1 MEVLEEYMK
10 SNLKPNLTP
19 IASAVTVLL
28 MTVAMSA
35 QAQQATTK
43 KAEKEEQQQV
53 IVTGVRA
60 AMQQSLNQK
69 RNAES
74 HVEVITAED
83 IGKMPDKNVAD
94 SLQRVAGV
102 TTSSASGNEGG
113 FDENDRVS
121 MRGTNPSLTQTLI
134 NGHNMAAGDWFVLN
148 QSGAGVGRSISYT
161 LLPSELVGR
170 VEVNKTSQAS
180 LVEGGVAG
188 SVNVITRKPLE
199 FKKQLTAEAA
209 LGVVYADLP
218 KKSDPQMSGLI
229 NWKNDDKT
237 FGVMVQ
243 AFSEKRSLRRDG
255 QEILGYE
262 QIAAGSTM
270 AKSNPD
276 LAGAYYPGLMGS
288 ALFEQTR
295 KRTGGLVSLQFKPS
309 NEFDVTLNGFTSKLD
324 AANYNRNYMMWGS
337 SFINKGEGQVPDAGY
352 TVSTINGVKT
362 LTSANFKPV
371 AGRTY
376 GVYDQISR
384 PDSGSEVNFFSAE
397 GAWRVNSSL
406 RLNGQLGTSKATGQ
420 TPTQDVA
427 EWNVGNG
434 TGAGYR
440 INGVNTAASWNLGN
454 TNYASRAQDT
464 LGWIF
469 GDQQTYVHD
478 KESWAKLDGEYQLDS
493 GVFTSLKFGVR
504 STTHDRSNANV
515 NNQAPGCKDSSGAN
529 KPWDWSQANW
539 CPVGTQS
546 PNDPKNYPVG
556 GIMTYPSNFG
566 AGLGS
571 GFPSNVWYYSPEQ
584 LAQYN
589 KLANRPTDGS
599 RRNWG
604 SEFDL
609 NEKVN
614 AFYVQGNMEGEG
626 WSGNVGV
633 RVVQTKESVTLPL
646 AADPKAPGAITTS
659 AFGPFKYQ
667 TFDNTHNDVLPSL
680 NLRFDVNKDV
690 VARFAVSKTMTR
702 PDFGALASSISL
714 SPPAVV
720 GGTGSGSGA
729 NPDLK
734 PIRSNNFDASLEYY
748 FAPRALVSGSVYFMD
763 LTSYVGIGK
772 VTRSYMTYSATTP
785 QGAMVPYVMNV
796 PTNTSATVKGFELA
810 YEQPIGA
817 NFGVATNYTY
827 ADAEDEKGDAVV
839 GASKN
844 TYNLSAYYEDDTY
857 NARLSYSHR
866 SAFYSGLDRETA
878 FSQAATGTLSASLG
892 YKINENFALSFDA
905 HNLNKPTLKY
915 FALNENQP
923 RSIYQSGRQYYL
935 TLRAKM

>member
-1 MEVLEEYMK
+1 MK
-10 SNLKPNLTP
+10 SNFKPGLTP
-19 IASAVTVLL
+19 IAAAVTVLL
-28 MTVAMSA
+28 MSAAMSA
-35 QAQQATTK
+35 QAQQAQPAETK
-43 KAEKEEQQQV
+43 KVLKEETQQI

-74 HVEVITAED
+74 HMEVITAED

-94 SLQRVAGV
+94 SLQRVSGV

-170 VEVNKTSQAS
+170 IEVNKTSQAS

-209 LGVVYADLP
+209 LGMVYADLP
-218 KKSDPQMSGLI
+218 RKTDPQMSALV

-237 FGVMVQ
+237 LGLMVQ

-262 QIAAGSTM
+262 QIKADSALG
-270 AKSNPD
+270 KSNPD

-295 KRTGGLVSLQFKPS
+295 KRTGGLVSLQIKPS
-309 NEFDVTLNGFTSKLD
+309 KEFDLTLNGFTSKLD
-324 AANYNRNYMMWGS
+324 AANYNRNYMLWGS
-337 SFINKGEGQVPDAGY
+337 HFINKGDGQAPDAGY
-352 TVSTINGVKT
+352 TVSTVNGVKT
-362 LTSANFKPV
+362 LTAANFKPV
-371 AGRTY
+371 AGTTY

-384 PDSGSEVNFFSAE
+384 PDAGSEVNFFSAE
-397 GAWRVNSSL
+397 ASWKVNPSL
-406 RLNGQLGTSKATGQ
+406 KFNAQLGTSKATGQ

-440 INGVNTAASWNLGN
+440 INGVDQAANWNLGN
-454 TNYASRAQDT
+454 TNYSSNSKDT

-478 KESWAKLDGEYQLDS
+478 KESWAKLDGEFVVDQ
-493 GVFTSLKFGVR
+493 GPFTSVKFGVR
-504 STTHDRSNANV
+504 STTHDRSNNNV
-515 NNQAPGCKDSSGAN
+515 NNQSPGCKDASGAN

-546 PNDPKNYPVG
+546 PNDPKNYPSG
-556 GIMTYPSNFG
+556 GIMTYPSDFG

-571 GFPSNVWYYSPEQ
+571 GFPANVWYYTPAQ
-584 LAQYN
+584 LEQYN

-604 SEFDL
+604 SEFTL

-614 AFYVQGNMEGEG
+614 AFYVQANMEGEG
-626 WSGNVGV
+626 WSGNIGL
-633 RVVQTKESVTLPL
+633 RTVQTKESVTLPFG
-646 AADPKAPGAITTS
+646 ADPKAPGAITTS
-659 AFGPFKYQ
+659 AFGPFVFQ
-667 TFDNTHNDVLPSL
+667 TINNTHNDVLPSA
-680 NLRFDVNKDV
+680 NLRFDLNKDL

-720 GGTGSGSGA
+720 GGVGSGSGA

-748 FAPRALVSGSVYFMD
+748 YAPRALVSGSVYYMD

-772 VTRSYMTYSATTP
+772 VNRSYMTYSATTP
-785 QGAMVPYVMNV
+785 QGAMVPYVLNV
-796 PTNTSATVKGFELA
+796 PTNTSAKVKGFELA
-810 YEQPIGA
+810 FEQPIGN
-817 NFGVATNYTY
+817 NFGVAANYTY
-827 ADAEDEKGDAVV
+827 ADAKDVKDEAVV

-844 TYNLSAYYEDDTY
+844 TYNLSGYYEDETF
-857 NARLSYSHR
+857 NARLSYSYR

-878 FSQAATGTLSASLG
+878 FSQAATGAVSASLG
-892 YKINENFALSFDA
+892 YKINENFSLSFDA
-905 HNLNKPTLKY
+905 HNLNNPKLKY

>member
-1 MEVLEEYMK
+1 MK
-10 SNLKPNLTP
+10 SNFKPGLTP
-19 IASAVTVLL
+19 IASAVTVLV
-28 MTVAMSA
+28 MTAAMSA
-35 QAQQATTK
+35 QAQQAEPK
-43 KAEKEEQQQV
+43 KVLKEEAQQI

-74 HVEVITAED
+74 HLEVITAED

-94 SLQRVAGV
+94 SLQRVSGV

-170 VEVNKTSQAS
+170 IEVNKTSQAS

-188 SVNVITRKPLE
+188 SVNVITRKPLD
-199 FKKQLTAEAA
+199 FKNQLTAEAA
-209 LGVVYADLP
+209 LGMVYADLP
-218 KKSDPQMSGLI
+218 RKTDPQMSALV

-237 FGVMVQ
+237 LGLMVQ

-262 QIAAGSTM
+262 QIAAGSTL

-295 KRTGGLVSLQFKPS
+295 KRTGGLVSLQIKP
-309 NEFDVTLNGFTSKLD
+309 NKEFDLTLNGFTSKLD
-324 AANYNRNYMMWGS
+324 AANYNRNYMLWGS
-337 SFINKGEGQVPDAGY
+337 HFINKGEGQAPDAGY
-352 TVSTINGVKT
+352 TVSTVNGVKT
-362 LTSANFKPV
+362 LTAANFKPV
-371 AGRTY
+371 AGTTY

-384 PDSGSEVNFFSAE
+384 PDAGSEVNFFSAE
-397 GAWRVNSSL
+397 ANWKVNPSL
-406 RLNGQLGTSKATGQ
+406 KFNAQLGTSKATGQ

-427 EWNVGNG
+427 EWNVGVG

-440 INGVNTAASWNLGN
+440 INGVDKAASWNLGN
-454 TNYASRAQDT
+454 TDYSSNSKDT

-478 KESWAKLDGEYQLDS
+478 KESWLKLDGEFVVDQ
-493 GVFTSLKFGVR
+493 GPFTSVKFGVR
-504 STTHDRSNANV
+504 STTHDRSNNNV
-515 NNQAPGCKDSSGAN
+515 SNQSPGCKDASGAN

-546 PNDPKNYPVG
+546 PNDPKNYPAG
-556 GIMTYPSNFG
+556 GIVSYPSDFG

-571 GFPSNVWYYSPEQ
+571 GFPANVWYYTPAQ
-584 LAQYN
+584 LAQYD

-604 SEFDL
+604 SEFSL

-614 AFYVQGNMEGEG
+614 AFYVQANMEGEG
-626 WSGNVGV
+626 WSGNIGV
-633 RVVQTKESVTLPL
+633 RTVQTKESVTLPF

-659 AFGPFKYQ
+659 AFGPFLFQ
-667 TFDNTHNDVLPSL
+667 TINNTHNDVLPSA
-680 NLRFDVNKDV
+680 NLRLDVNKDV
-690 VARFAVSKTMTR
+690 VARFAISKTMTR

-720 GGTGSGSGA
+720 GGVGSGSGA

-734 PIRSNNFDASLEYY
+734 PIRSNNLDASLEYY
-748 FAPRALVSGSVYFMD
+748 YAPRALVSGSVYYMD

-785 QGAMVPYVMNV
+785 QGAMVPYVLNV
-796 PTNTSATVKGFELA
+796 PTNTSAKVKGFELA
-810 YEQPIGA
+810 FEQPLNN
-817 NFGVATNYTY
+817 NFGVAANYTY
-827 ADAEDEKGDAVV
+827 ADAKDAKGEAVV

-844 TYNLSAYYEDDTY
+844 TYNLSGYYEDDTF
-857 NARLSYSHR
+857 NARLSYSYR

-878 FSQAATGTLSASLG
+878 FSQAATGAVSASLG
-892 YKINENFALSFDA
+892 YKINEHFSLSFDA
-905 HNLNKPTLKY
+905 HNLNNPKLKY